1 MPKWGEHHEE
11 HQKAMKITPQVWTSK
26 RDIPGWATLNKE
38 TKIAID
44 REFDTNMNLVNQY
57 AITNSGDAVYYL
69 RNLNGDREVL
79 YSYGYIA
86 KKYLGHGKDG
96 ETIFGGSFLNPDK
109 TYVVKTISNY
119 AKSYILLQLI
129 LHRICQQSDK
139 PGALTTF
146 KIDEVNF
153 NYMFY
158 KADKPFTTIPNIG
171 KDWHGALS
179 EVCYLNQWLLQKHGI
194 LLWDLGFANGKNY
207 MLDDNGKMRWVDYGG
222 AGLVKTKDFDISLKP
237 KGDKWVHYERML
249 ENTKD
254 NKQLLVD
261 ANNDFIRVAFFLHLQ
276 HVIDDHL
283 QKPTDNIN
291 VWMSTAQLN
300 QSVTHEIYNDI
311 LPNKLQEPWVKEMF
325 ELFKSHDF
333 TDSTTWKAMGKYI
346 ENHVN
351 T

>member
-1 MPKWGEHHEE
+1 MPKWGEHHVENP
-11 HQKAMKITPQVWTSK
+11 KAMKITPQVWASK

-38 TKIAID
+38 TKKAID
-44 REFDTNMNLVNQY
+44 NAFKTNMNLVNQY
-57 AITNSGDAVYYL
+57 AITNSGEPIHYL
-69 RNLNGDREVL
+69 RNLDGDREVL
-79 YSYGYIA
+79 YAYGYIA
-86 KKYLGHGKDG
+86 KEFLGQGKDG
-96 ETIFGGSFLNPDK
+96 ITIFGGSLLDPDK
-109 TYVVKTISNY
+109 TYVVKTISDY
-119 AKSYILLQLI
+119 ARSYIILQMV
-129 LHRICQQSDK
+129 LHRICQRSDK
-139 PGALTTF
+139 PSALTTF
-146 KIDEVNF
+146 KIDEDKF
-153 NYMFY
+153 GHMFY
-158 KADKPFTTIPNIG
+158 KADKPFIKIPSIG
-171 KDWHGALS
+171 KDWYSALS
-179 EVCYLNQWLLQKHGI
+179 EVCYLNQWLLQKHGV

-207 MLDDNGKMRWVDYGG
+207 MLDDDGKMRWVDYGG
-222 AGLVKTKDFDISLKP
+222 AGLVKTKDFNVSMKP
-237 KGDKWVHYERML
+237 KGDKWAAHERLL

-311 LPNKLQEPWVKEMF
+311 LPNKLQEPWIKEMF

-333 TDSTTWKAMGKYI
+333 TNSTTWKAMGKYI
-346 ENHVN
+346 DNHVN